1 MPRPKTHDDALR
13 RRLLERAGELLS
25 TEGPAAVSLR
35 KIATDVNTSTTA
47 VYSLFGGKPALL
59 EALYDEAFHRF
70 GTHLAAVP
78 VTEDPAE
85 DLVQIGLA
93 YRRSALADP
102 HFYSVLY
109 SKVVEPTRA
118 MSRAAG
124 RTFAPV
130 IDTVRRAVEGGVFVD
145 EEPEQIA
152 MSMWGIAHGLVS
164 LELNGNLPQGIDPA
178 ATYELALRA
187 HGRGWLTESGEA
199 AAAKPPRTR

>member
-59 EALYDEAFHRF
+59 EALYDEAFSRF
-70 GTHLAAVP
+70 GAHLRAVP
-78 VTEDPAE
+78 VTDDPAE

-102 HFYSVLY
+102 QFYSVLY
-109 SKVVEPTRA
+109 SKVVEPTKA

-130 IDTVRRAVEGGVFVD
+130 IDAVRRAVEQEVFLA

-164 LELNGNLPQGIDPA
+164 LELNGNLPPGVDAA

>member
-59 EALYDEAFHRF
+59 EALYDEAFSRF
-70 GTHLAAVP
+70 GTHLANVP
-78 VTEDPAE
+78 ITDDPAE
-85 DLVQIGLA
+85 DLLQIGLA
-93 YRRSALADP
+93 YRRSALEDP
-102 HFYSVLY
+102 QFYSVLY
-109 SKVVEPTRA
+109 SKVVEPTKE

-130 IDTVRRAVEGGVFVD
+130 INAVRRAVEQGVYLAED
-145 EEPEQIA
+145 PEQIA

-164 LELNGNLPQGIDPA
+164 LELNGNLPPGVDAA

-187 HGRGWLTESGEA
+187 HGRGWLAESGEA

>member
-78 VTEDPAE
+78 VTFASGSRMTFPFTATADFTRAPRRRTTSPSRARTSSRDSPGSTTTVFPRLTRSRGPAVTTHSSARAGTE
-85 DLVQIGLA
+85 TRTDRKTRSGRITGDLRA
-93 YRRSALADP
+93 RSA
-102 HFYSVLY
+102 
-109 SKVVEPTRA
+109 TR
-118 MSRAAG
+118 
-124 RTFAPV
+124 
-130 IDTVRRAVEGGVFVD
+130 RRA
-145 EEPEQIA
+145 
-152 MSMWGIAHGLVS
+152 
-164 LELNGNLPQGIDPA
+164 
-178 ATYELALRA
+178 
-187 HGRGWLTESGEA
+187 SGEA
-199 AAAKPPRTR
+199 ISRT

>member
-59 EALYDEAFHRF
+59 DALYDEAFLRF
-70 GTHLAAVP
+70 GTHLASVP
-78 VTEDPAE
+78 VTENPAE

-102 HFYSVLY
+102 QFYSVLY
-109 SKVVEPTRA
+109 SKVVEPTKA

-130 IDTVRRAVEGGVFVD
+130 INTVRRAVERKVFLD
-145 EEPEQIA
+145 EDPEQIA

-164 LELNGNLPQGIDPA
+164 LELNGNLPPGIDPA

-187 HGRGWLTESGEA
+187 HGRGWLAESGEA

>member
-1 MPRPKTHDDALR
+1 MPRPKTHDEALR

-25 TEGPAAVSLR
+25 SDGPDAVSLR

-59 EALYDEAFHRF
+59 EALYDEAFNRF
-70 GTHLAAVP
+70 GAHLTAVP

-102 HFYSVLY
+102 QFYSVLY
-109 SKVVEPTRA
+109 SKVVEPTKA

-130 IDTVRRAVEGGVFVD
+130 INTVRRAIERKVFVNED
-145 EEPEQIA
+145 PEQIA

-164 LELNGNLPQGIDPA
+164 LELGGNLPPGIDA
-178 ATYELALRA
+178 QATYELALRA
-187 HGRGWLTESGEA
+187 HGRGWLIQ
-199 AAAKPPRTR
+199 RN

>member
-59 EALYDEAFHRF
+59 EALYDEAFSRF
-70 GTHLAAVP
+70 GAHLRAVP
-78 VTEDPAE
+78 VTDDPAE

-102 HFYSVLY
+102 QFYSVLY
-109 SKVVEPTRA
+109 SKVVEPTKA

-145 EEPEQIA
+145 EDPEQIA

-164 LELNGNLPQGIDPA
+164 LELNGNLPPGIDPA

>member
-25 TEGPAAVSLR
+25 TEGPDAVSLR

-59 EALYDEAFHRF
+59 EALYDEAFNRF
-70 GTHLAAVP
+70 GTHLAEVP
-78 VTEDPAE
+78 ITEDPAE

-102 HFYSVLY
+102 QFYSVLY
-109 SKVVEPTRA
+109 SKVVEPTKA

-130 IDTVRRAVEGGVFVD
+130 INTVRRAIEQQVFVQ

-164 LELNGNLPQGIDPA
+164 LELGGNLPPGIDA
-178 ATYELALRA
+178 QATYELALRA
-187 HGRGWLTESGEA
+187 HGRGWL
-199 AAAKPPRTR
+199 KP

>member
-25 TEGPAAVSLR
+25 TRGPDAVSLR
-35 KIATDVNTSTTA
+35 RIATDVNTSTTA

-59 EALYDEAFHRF
+59 EALHDEAFSRF
-70 GTHLAAVP
+70 GANLAAVP
-78 VTEDPAE
+78 TTDDPAE
-85 DLVQIGLA
+85 DLLQIGLA
-93 YRRSALADP
+93 YRRGALADP
-102 HFYSVLY
+102 RFYSVLY
-109 SKVVEPTRA
+109 SKVVEPTKE

-130 IDTVRRAVEGGVFVD
+130 RNAVRRAIELGVYRD
-145 EEPEQIA
+145 EDPEQIA

-164 LELNGNLPQGIDPA
+164 LELNGNLPRGVDAA

-187 HGRGWLTESGEA
+187 HGRGWLAETPSR
-199 AAAKPPRTR
+199 K

>member
-109 SKVVEPTRA
+109 SKVVEPTKQ

-130 IDTVRRAVEGGVFVD
+130 INAVRRAVEQGVYLAED
-145 EEPEQIA
+145 PEQIA

-164 LELNGNLPQGIDPA
+164 LELNGNLPPGIDPA

>member
-59 EALYDEAFHRF
+59 EALYDEAFTRF
-70 GTHLAAVP
+70 GRNLAAVP
-78 VTEDPAE
+78 VTDDPAE
-85 DLVQIGLA
+85 DLLRIGLA
-93 YRRSALADP
+93 YRRSALEDP
-102 HFYSVLY
+102 QFYSVLY
-109 SKVVEPTRA
+109 SKVVAPTKE

-130 IDTVRRAVEGGVFVD
+130 INAVRRAVEQGVYLAED
-145 EEPEQIA
+145 PEQIA

-164 LELNGNLPQGIDPA
+164 LELNGNLPPGVDAA

-187 HGRGWLTESGEA
+187 HGRGWRAEA
-199 AAAKPPRTR
+199 GKTL

>member
-102 HFYSVLY
+102 HFSSVLC
-109 SKVVEPTRA
+109 SKVVEPTKA

-164 LELNGNLPQGIDPA
+164 LELNGNLPQ
-178 ATYELALRA
+178 
-187 HGRGWLTESGEA
+187 
-199 AAAKPPRTR
+199 

>member
-59 EALYDEAFHRF
+59 EALYDEAFTQF
-70 GTHLAAVP
+70 GTNLAAVP
-78 VTEDPAE
+78 VTDDPAE
-85 DLVQIGLA
+85 DLLQIGLA
-93 YRRSALADP
+93 YRRGALEDP
-102 HFYSVLY
+102 QFYSVLY
-109 SKVVEPTRA
+109 SKVVEPTKE

-130 IDTVRRAVEGGVFVD
+130 INAVRRAVEQGVYLAED
-145 EEPEQIA
+145 PEQIA

-164 LELNGNLPQGIDPA
+164 LELNGNLPPGIDAA

-187 HGRGWLTESGEA
+187 HGRGWRAETG
-199 AAAKPPRTR
+199 RTL